1 MSEFF
6 EAIWHGDGIG
16 DGGNLDEAL
25 RSFAIVKPDDGDWE
39 EACSANGANP
49 HIERF
54 TSFDDYLDNSDA
66 LETIPVT
73 SKMIMDAIE

>member
-1 MSEFF
+1 MPEFF

-25 RSFAIVKPDDGDWE
+25 RSFAIVKPDDGDWG

-54 TSFDDYLDNSDA
+54 TCFDDYLDNSDA

-73 SKMIMDAIE
+73 CKMIMDVIE